1 MIKKIIHMFTG
12 LIKKNYN
19 EKVSVIVPVYN
30 VFPCYIEEALN
41 SVLASTYQ
49 NLEIIVVNDGSTNK
63 ETLSFLDSYKNKKV
77 KIINQINMGLAEARN
92 TGINSAN
99 GKYILPLDADDKIEP
114 TYIEKAVKIIE
125 TKKKVGIVYCEADLF
140 GAINKKWE
148 LPEFKMKNMLRFNC
162 IFCTALFRKTD
173 WEKVGGYKKIMKYGW
188 EDYEFW
194 LSLLELNLKVYRIP
208 EILFHYRQHE
218 KSSMLT
224 EIYKDNSKLEYLWKM
239 IHTYHRDLYK
249 KYKIDNSN
257 LLNQ

>member
-1 MIKKIIHMFTG
+1 MIQKLINKITVLFNKKCT
-12 LIKKNYN
+12 

-30 VFPCYIEEALN
+30 VLPCYIEEALE
-41 SVLASTYQ
+41 SVLVSTYQ
-49 NLEIIVVNDGSTNK
+49 NIEIIVVNDGSSSK
-63 ETLSFLDSYKNKKV
+63 ETLSFFKSYNNPKV

-92 TGINSAN
+92 TGIKNAT

-114 TYIEKAVKIIE
+114 TYIEKAVKIIDS
-125 TKKKVGIVYCEADLF
+125 KKRIGIVYCEADMF

-173 WEKVGGYKKIMKYGW
+173 WERVGGYKKIMKYGW

-194 LSLLELNLKVYRIP
+194 LSLLELGVKVYRIP

-218 KSSMLT
+218 KTSMLT
-224 EIYKDNSKLEYLWKM
+224 EVYKEKFKLEYLWKM
-239 IHTYHRDLYK
+239 IQSHHKELFDKYK
-249 KYKIDNSN
+249 KQIDG
-257 LLNQ
+257 L

>member
-1 MIKKIIHMFTG
+1 MLKK
-12 LIKKNYN
+12 LINKITVLFNKKCT
-19 EKVSVIVPVYN
+19 EKVSIIVPVYN
-30 VFPCYIEEALN
+30 VLPCYIEEALD
-41 SVLASTYQ
+41 SALASTYQ
-49 NLEIIVVNDGSTNK
+49 NKEIIVVNDGSTSK
-63 ETLSFLDSYKNKKV
+63 ETLSFLKNYNNPKV

-92 TGINSAN
+92 TGIKNAT

-114 TYIEKAVKIIE
+114 TYIEKAVKIIDS
-125 TKKKVGIVYCEADLF
+125 KKKIGIVYCEADMF

-173 WEKVGGYKKIMKYGW
+173 WERVGGYKKIMKYGW

-194 LSLLELNLKVYRIP
+194 LSLLELGVKVYRIP

-218 KSSMLT
+218 KTSMIT
-224 EIYKDNSKLEYLWKM
+224 ELLSDNYKMKYLWEM

-249 KYKIDNSN
+249 NKE
-257 LLNQ
+257 